1 MTLDDL
7 RREWSERDR
16 QLESTVRLNIQLLR
30 ENYLAKN
37 HEYSRKLGGLGWF
50 ELISAISCIV
60 LFALFNANH
69 WLDWKFFVPGAL
81 LQAWVTFMLAV
92 SIYQREA
99 LRNID
104 YSQPVVMLQREIEV
118 LKMHRIVTLK
128 WALLTGQLVWWMPFV
143 IVFFK
148 GILGVNLYA
157 QSGWMDD
164 FIIANIAVGIGLIP
178 LAILASKALGRR
190 WGKAPWFQKLTD
202 NLAGNDLM
210 AAKNFLEK
218 LKRFEG
224 ET

>member
-60 LFALFNANH
+60 LFALFNAHH